1 MEILLKPSTLTL
13 CMVYPALWLFSP
25 EKKLGTVML
34 IDLSTNL
41 FLSMK
46 QK

>member
-1 MEILLKPSTLTL
+1 MEILLQTSMLTL
-13 CMVYPALWLFSP
+13 CMVY
-25 EKKLGTVML
+25 KKLGTVML
-34 IDLSTNL
+34 INLSTNL